1 MKTNLDDIAIP
12 AKPAPGACACQPTIV
27 GKSIVNRTLTRIAE
41 YPDHQGANGFA
52 AFAARNARKM
62 RRECSAFG

>member
-1 MKTNLDDIAIP
+1 MTLQCLPNQAGRIR
-12 AKPAPGACACQPTIV
+12 ACQPASG